1 MIRCD
6 RLRVDRGGVAV
17 VDGVSLDVPAGRGL
31 ALIGRSG
38 AGKSSLLAA
47 AATAIP
53 IHSGDVVVA
62 GQSARR
68 AAAAVRRLIGS
79 VPDRMPDAV
88 RSGFRQSIGHMVMTA
103 TPQRECRDDGGRQF
117 QRRPG
122 SLRHCRLGF
131 AEPKKM
137 GWSPRGS
144 SPLTQVVPVKRVEL
158 PTFALRMRCS
168 TN

>member
-53 IHSGDVVVA
+53 IHSAAPPPPSA
-62 GQSARR
+62 G
-68 AAAAVRRLIGS
+68 
-79 VPDRMPDAV
+79 
-88 RSGFRQSIGHMVMTA
+88 
-103 TPQRECRDDGGRQF
+103 
-117 QRRPG
+117 
-122 SLRHCRLGF
+122 
-131 AEPKKM
+131 
-137 GWSPRGS
+137 
-144 SPLTQVVPVKRVEL
+144 
-158 PTFALRMRCS
+158 
-168 TN
+168 